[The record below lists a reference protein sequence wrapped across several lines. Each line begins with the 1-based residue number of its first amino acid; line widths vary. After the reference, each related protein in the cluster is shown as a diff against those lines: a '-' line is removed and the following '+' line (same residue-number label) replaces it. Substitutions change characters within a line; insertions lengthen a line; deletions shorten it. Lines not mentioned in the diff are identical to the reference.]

1 MARMRGLVAIVTG
14 ASRGL
19 MEAGRSPWNTPERA
33 PTKVVVSARRQ
44 SPTGLT
50 GTVEETA
57 QAIRDAPGG
66 EALDGLAP
74 GLRRH
79 RRGAGRGYGPPHR
92 GGVRTHRAVLVLFNN
107 AGVMSMGET
116 IEDIDP
122 DWWDQIMRIN
132 TRGPYLCCR
141 AALPTMIAECRGSII
156 NVGSRAGT
164 NPRGGGGVAYSASKA
179 AVHMFTFCL
188 AEEVRR
194 HNIAV
199 NALSPGPMKSEG
211 SAAIPFT
218 KGDWHERVE
227 PADVGPCAVWLAL
240 QDAQSFT
247 GQLALRAEFGETWGT

>member
-19 MEAGRSPWNTPERA
+19 GRAIAVQYARQGA
-33 PTKVVVSARRQ
+33 KVVVSARRQ

-57 QAIRDAPGG
+57 QAIRDAGG
-66 EALDGLAP
+66 EVLPLACDVTDEEQV
-74 GLRRH
+74 GDMVRRTVEEY
-79 RRGAGRGYGPPHR
+79 GRID
-92 GGVRTHRAVLVLFNN
+92 VLFNN

-141 AALPTMIAECRGSII
+141 AALPTMIAERRGSII
-156 NVGSRAGT
+156 NVGSRAGA
-164 NPRGGGGVAYSASKA
+164 NPRGRGGVAYSASKA

-199 NALSPGPMKSEG
+199 NVLSPGSMKSEG
-211 SAAIPFT
+211 SAAMPFA

-227 PADVGPCAVWLAL
+227 PADVGPGAVWLAL

>member
-1 MARMRGLVAIVTG
+1 MV
-14 ASRGL
+14 
-19 MEAGRSPWNTPERA
+19 
-33 PTKVVVSARRQ
+33 RR
-44 SPTGLT
+44 
-50 GTVEETA
+50 TVEEY
-57 QAIRDAPGG
+57 
-66 EALDGLAP
+66 
-74 GLRRH
+74 
-79 RRGAGRGYGPPHR
+79 GRID
-92 GGVRTHRAVLVLFNN
+92 VLFNN

-122 DWWDQIMRIN
+122 DWWDQIMRTN
-132 TRGPYLCCR
+132 ARGPYLCCR
-141 AALPTMIAECRGSII
+141 AALPTMIAERRGSII
-156 NVGSRAGT
+156 NVGSRGGT
-164 NPRGGGGVAYSASKA
+164 KPRPIGGVAYSASKA

-199 NALSPGPMKSEG
+199 NVLSPGSMKSEG